1 MRRIC
6 SRHLDNCCG
15 NAECNRRLALL
26 FGADADDT
34 PLVVVNVTDADAVD
48 AGVMHIEKGDGQVAA
63 IESTSAA
70 TLKATVVSASTLN
83 SSRTAMRFCVET

>member
-1 MRRIC
+1 LRRSC

-34 PLVVVNVTDADAVD
+34 PLVVANVTDADAVD
-48 AGVMHIEKGDGQVAA
+48 AGVMHIE
-63 IESTSAA
+63 
-70 TLKATVVSASTLN
+70 
-83 SSRTAMRFCVET
+83 